1 MGDQKL
7 SFILCCK
14 CGVQI
19 HSNAANMCFTCLS
32 SDADIAA
39 HIDRQNTVTFCPKC
53 ERYLSPPSNWI
64 CAEPESPELLALCIK
79 RIRGLKKGL
88 DVRSA
93 RFIWTEPHSR
103 KISIEVTVHGALQTG
118 DRVEQQ
124 ILIDFAVHSQQ
135 CTSCTRSAAKDYWNA
150 CVQVRQKVDHK
161 KTLLHLEQIILRSG
175 MHKTCSS
182 IKQVS
187 GGIDF
192 FFSTR
197 SQAAAFVNYLSK
209 RSPCRYQTAQ
219 HLKSHDVHSNT
230 YNYKYTFS
238 LEIAPVCK
246 NDVVCL
252 SRAQSHKLGG
262 IGQLCIVT
270 KPIQTIFY
278 VISLST
284 FNSLFLLYYST
295 SVCHVDSKAYF
306 SSPFTSITTQK
317 RLSPFVVLEIEAEE
331 EERRDSSQ
339 INSSR
344 KSHTTST
351 TSYPVG
357 AKLSKKHSPI
367 SVWVMRD
374 PSDGADLAQLDSESG
389 DGMIHT
395 RSHLGRILHPG
406 DKVLGLDLRNCN
418 INHPEF
424 EKLPEDKIPDIILV
438 LRPSQQ
444 KSSVDGGGGGEND
457 GPSKQKRIRK
467 HSFGLV
473 DSEVD
478 TSSQVGHTDYSSGD
492 DDDYASFDDE
502 EENGDEKFEHLD
514 MDVNWEDA
522 SEDPL
527 QN

>member
-1 MGDQKL
+1 MSDQAL
-7 SFILCCK
+7 SLILCCK

-19 HSNAANMCFTCLS
+19 HSNTANMCFTCLS
-32 SDADIAA
+32 GDADIAA
-39 HIDRQNTVTFCPKC
+39 HIDRQNTITFCPKC

-103 KISIEVTVHGALQTG
+103 RISIEVTVHGALQTG
-118 DRVEQQ
+118 DLVEQR
-124 ILIDFAVHSQQ
+124 IPIDFTVHSQQ
-135 CTSCTRSAAKDYWNA
+135 CTACTRNAAKDYWNA

-161 KTLLHLEQIILRSG
+161 KTLLHLEQVILRSG
-175 MHKTCSS
+175 VHKTCSN

-197 SQAAAFVNYLSK
+197 SQAATFVNFLSK
-209 RSPCRYQTAQ
+209 RSPCRCQTAQ
-219 HLKSHDVHSNT
+219 HLKSHDVHNNT

-238 LEIAPVCK
+238 VEIAPVCK

-252 SRAQSHKLGG
+252 SRAQSQKLGG

-270 KPIQTIFY
+270 KVSESIHLIDPLTCQ
-278 VISLST
+278 
-284 FNSLFLLYYST
+284 
-295 SVCHVDSKAYF
+295 VCHVDSKAYF

-317 RLSPFVVLEIEAEE
+317 HLSPFIVLEIEEGE
-331 EERRDSSQ
+331 DERRQS
-339 INSSR
+339 NSSK
-344 KSHTTST
+344 KSFTTST

-374 PSDGADLAQLDSESG
+374 PTDGGVDLVQLNNECDE
-389 DGMIHT
+389 GMIHA
-395 RSHLGRILHPG
+395 RSHLGRILHSG

-424 EKLPEDKIPDIILV
+424 EKLPEDKVPDVILV
-438 LRPSQQ
+438 LRPSQP
-444 KSSVDGGGGGEND
+444 KLTNVDEKEKANDGG
-457 GPSKQKRIRK
+457 PTKRKRIRK
-467 HSFGLV
+467 HSFGIT
-473 DSEVD
+473 DSEMD
-478 TSSQVGHTDYSSGD
+478 TASQAMHTECSLSSSD
-492 DDDYASFDDE
+492 DDDEYASFDDE
-502 EENGDEKFEHLD
+502 KDEHTEVENDGGAKFKDLD

-522 SEDPL
+522 CEEP
-527 QN
+527 NHP

>member
-175 MHKTCSS
+175 
-182 IKQVS
+182 
-187 GGIDF
+187 GIDF

-270 KPIQTIFY
+270 KVAEAIHLIDPLTCQI
-278 VISLST
+278 
-284 FNSLFLLYYST
+284 
-295 SVCHVDSKAYF
+295 CHVDSKAYF

-331 EERRDSSQ
+331 EERLVQ
-339 INSSR
+339 
-344 KSHTTST
+344 KTFT
-351 TSYPVG
+351 
-357 AKLSKKHSPI
+357 I

-406 DKVLGLDLRNCN
+406 DKVLGSDIVLICIRYICHILPLNATTTYT
-418 INHPEF
+418 IF
-424 EKLPEDKIPDIILV
+424 EYF
-438 LRPSQQ
+438 
-444 KSSVDGGGGGEND
+444 EN
-457 GPSKQKRIRK
+457 
-467 HSFGLV
+467 
-473 DSEVD
+473 SEVD